1 MRKYTKDKDEQKRRR
16 VEYQRAWRTKNKD
29 YFLRYYRERTAEG
42 MLRRARDRAQKKGIP
57 FDLTLEDIVIPARCP
72 ILGMPLL
79 AGGQGERG
87 SHHLSSPSLDRI
99 DNTQG
104 YVRGNVVV
112 ISSRANTLK
121 RDATLEEVQ
130 KLAAWMEEN
139 MF

>member
-16 VEYQRAWRTKNKD
+16 VEYQRAWRTKNEG

-42 MLRRARDRAQKKGIP
+42 MLRRAKDRAQKKGIQ
-57 FDLTLEDIVIPARCP
+57 FDLTLEDIVIPTHCP

-104 YVRGNVVV
+104 YVRGNIVV

-139 MF
+139 VF